1 MIVNDLRADFS
12 IKMLELEKA
21 IDLGMPYSELK
32 KIYNEIK
39 ALQYQIALTQQEA
52 KPGVQQENNYIV
64 IE

>member
-32 KIYNEIK
+32 KIYNEVK
-39 ALQYQIALTQQEA
+39 ALQYQIALTQPEA
-52 KPGVQQENNYIV
+52 KSIVEQEKNDFV

>member
-1 MIVNDLRADFS
+1 MFVNDLQADFS